1 MADAAEIPSKPAFEG
16 IQSIDDPAAKTFV
29 GLTYDKLDIA
39 AAIDRVRSPKAGA
52 VVVFIGTTRDNFEG
66 KPITTLEYTTYAPLA
81 LCSLS
86 SIVVNLKSANDSN
99 LHAISITHR
108 LGIVPIGEDSVVI
121 ALSTSHRAEAWR
133 IAEECLE
140 LVKDKVE
147 IWKREWFVDGG
158 IWRANRDGA
167 KGEVVDSDRQ
177 QSDRRIVSQEE
188 LEQADR

>member
-1 MADAAEIPSKPAFEG
+1 MADAADAPVPSKPAFEG
-16 IQSIDDPAAKTFV
+16 VQAVDDPAGKTYV
-29 GLTYDKLDIA
+29 GLTYDKLDVT

-52 VVVFIGTTRDNFEG
+52 VVVFIG

-81 LCSLS
+81 LRSLS
-86 SIVVNLKSANDSN
+86 SIVATLKSANQST
-99 LHAISITHR
+99 LHALAVVHR

-167 KGEVVDSDRQ
+167 KGEALAGGS
-177 QSDRRIVSQEE
+177 SEE
-188 LEQADR
+188 PVPPEVLEQADR